1 MHGGEV
7 VPTAVVLSHTEQLA
21 RLAAGCPQA
30 LPRAVVAG
38 DPCADQLAAGLP
50 FRETYRRALGLR
62 PGQRLLV
69 VSSTWGQ
76 GSALGTPHTDLI
88 RRALAEL
95 PSDEFRVL
103 AAIHP
108 NAWHRHSVWQWQ
120 NWLAPYVDSGLL
132 LPVPETET
140 WKAALCA
147 ADCLVGDHGSVTF
160 YGVSLGIPCVLG
172 AFEDATVAAGSPM
185 DRLGRLLPRL
195 DRTRPLLAQLRSA
208 AESQPYDRALAEVAR
223 EVTSEPGRAAALLRR
238 LFYGRLAL
246 PEPGHPAT
254 TRPIPVPT
262 TPRPLRHLPYEEAKF
277 VTANVVEH
285 ADGPAATVTLHRY
298 PAVHQ
303 RAQDRHL
310 AGARLTADPDDPD
323 VRWPRSAD
331 VLLVPLGRLAGPD
344 ALSRAALA
352 ARFPGAALVAVEEP
366 DAGCLLLPA
375 GGTPLR
381 CRWLRRPAWA
391 SFASAASAAHAWVTA
406 APRTGGRI
414 RLRVRAGSGMEPG
427 LLELTSPEGTP
438 GTG

>member
-7 VPTAVVLSHTEQLA
+7 VPSAIVLSHTEQLA

-69 VSSTWGQ
+69 VSSTWGE
-76 GSALGTPHTDLI
+76 GSALGTPPTDLI

-108 NAWHRHSVWQWQ
+108 NAWHRHGVWQWR

-147 ADCLVGDHGSVTF
+147 ADHLIGDHGSVTF
-160 YGVSLGIPCVLG
+160 YGISLGIPCVLG

-195 DRTRPLLAQLRSA
+195 DRTRPLLPQLRSA
-208 AESQPYDRALAEVAR
+208 ADSQPYDPALAEVAG
-223 EVTSEPGRAAALLRR
+223 EVTSEPGRAAVLLRR

-246 PEPGHPAT
+246 PEPGHPAV
-254 TRPIPVPT
+254 TRPIPVPAP
-262 TPRPLRHLPYEEAKF
+262 PRPLRQLPYEEAKF
-277 VTANVVEH
+277 VTASVTER
-285 ADGPAATVTLHRY
+285 ADSPAEVTLCRY

-310 AGARLTADPDDPD
+310 AAAHLTADPDDPD

-331 VLLVPLGRLAGPD
+331 VLLLPLDRLAGPD

-366 DAGCLLLPA
+366 DADCLLLPT
-375 GGTPLR
+375 GGTTLH
-381 CRWLRRPAWA
+381 CRWLRRPEWG
-391 SFASAASAAHAWVTA
+391 SFATAASAAHAWLATA
-406 APRTGGRI
+406 ARASGRT

-427 LLELTSPEGTP
+427 LLELAPAEEP
-438 GTG
+438 FAEP